1 MKTFCWRG
9 VDTDIEIGETS
20 SCARQD
26 AGVGGGISF
35 AESFVAEL
43 SLLSIEGLNSEIES
57 IVWLVMKA
65 HLVREPTHTPKWHV

>member
-9 VDTDIEIGETS
+9 VDTEIEIGETS
-20 SCARQD
+20 SCACQD
-26 AGVGGGISF
+26 EGVGGGISF

-43 SLLSIEGLNSEIES
+43 SVLSNEGLKREIQS
-57 IVWLVMKA
+57 IFWLVMEA